1 MQTAVLVVDECFKS
15 FRFKKQANTWSGV
28 RRHAA
33 ALKHEHVRV
42 LQKLF
47 WFDCQF
53 EANCVT
59 FPCETQTAK
68 LEH

>member
-1 MQTAVLVVDECFKS
+1 MPPL
-15 FRFKKQANTWSGV
+15 
-28 RRHAA
+28 
-33 ALKHEHVRV
+33 LKHEHVRV